1 MHITKVMFYPE
12 KFPNHQVYPFNQ
24 AVFQQTRELVFSS
37 PLTFFV
43 GENGTG
49 KSTLL
54 KALVHKCGIHIWRDT
69 ERRRFDHNP
78 YEEDLYKYI
87 DVKWSDGRVPG
98 AFFSSEIFRYFA
110 QYLDE
115 WAAAGPAILDYFGG
129 KSLMTQSHGQS
140 LMSYFKTRYRI
151 KGLYIVDEPETALSP
166 RSQLELLKVLEEMSG
181 AGHAQF
187 IVATHSPILMACPG
201 AEIYD
206 FNAVPIEPISY
217 EETAHYQVYKGFF
230 ENKRPS
236 IEPHTETG
244 KDPGSG

>member
-1 MHITKVMFYPE
+1 MRHVTRVRFYPE
-12 KFPNHQVYPFNQ
+12 KFPDKDVYPFNQ
-24 AVFQQTRELVFSS
+24 KLFRETREVSFSS

-69 ERRRFDHNP
+69 ERMRFEHNP
-78 YEEDLYKYI
+78 YEEELYRYI
-87 DVKWSDGRVPG
+87 DVKWSDGKVPG
-98 AFFSSEIFRYFA
+98 AFFSSEVFRYFA

-115 WAAAGPAILDYFGG
+115 WAAAGPKILDYFGG

-140 LMSYFKTRYRI
+140 LMSYFKSRYRI

-166 RSQLELLKVLEEMSG
+166 RSQLELLKVLREMSD

-187 IVATHSPILMACPG
+187 IIATHSPILMACPG
-201 AEIYD
+201 AEIYN
-206 FNAVPIEPISY
+206 FNVIPLERISY
-217 EETAHYQVYKGFF
+217 EDTEHYRIYKSFF
-230 ENKRPS
+230 EDRDR
-236 IEPHTETG
+236 HL
-244 KDPGSG
+244 